1 LTPEKDRLFS
11 LREHLKEICKERGP
25 IPFALYM
32 EICLYHPELGY
43 YFAPRAPMGKG
54 GDYITYPQVHP
65 AFGRC
70 MARQVMEIWEQMGS
84 PQSFELVE
92 VGPGKGQMMRDMLE
106 LISSKAPLLMEN
118 LEVTLVEVSPMLQ
131 SIQRANLAQ
140 FPNVRW
146 EAPADFFSRRKVRG
160 CILSN
165 ELVDSLPVH
174 LVEMRGGEL
183 REVLVLVGDRETEEV
198 LGELTDHRIREYLE
212 TEGAHL
218 QEGQRVEVGLK
229 ALEWIRSVGASLEK
243 GAVITVDFGFRGA
256 EAFHPSRSGGSLMT
270 YRGHRASSDPYE
282 LPGGQDICSHVNFS
296 ALIRA
301 GEEVGL
307 APTGIITQDKFLLNL
322 GLLEE
327 MAEQEKRRSSG
338 SQAEFWQEK
347 LALRSLMMPQHP
359 QGGFQVLIQHKGWTP
374 RSLTGLSHRLP
385 QMDSLE
391 PLRTRG
397 LS

>member
-1 LTPEKDRLFS
+1 MTSEKDRLFF

-43 YFAPRAPMGKG
+43 YIASQPPMGKR

-70 MARQVMEIWEQMGS
+70 MARQIIEIWEQMGS
-84 PQSFELVE
+84 PKSFELVE

-106 LISSKAPLLMEN
+106 LISRKAPHLMEN
-118 LEVTLVEVSPMLQ
+118 LEITLVEISPKLQ
-131 SIQRANLAQ
+131 SIQRETLAP
-140 FPNVRW
+140 FPNVSW
-146 EAPADFFSRRKVRG
+146 EDPGDFFTRRKVRG
-160 CILSN
+160 CIVSN

-174 LVEMRGGEL
+174 LVEMRRGEL
-183 REVLVLVGDRETEEV
+183 MEVLVVVGDREIKEV
-198 LGELTDHRIREYLE
+198 LGELTDPKIREYLDRWG
-212 TEGAHL
+212 TCL
-218 QEGQRVEVGLK
+218 QDGQRVEVGLK
-229 ALEWIRSVGASLEK
+229 ALEWMQSVGASLER

-256 EAFHPSRSGGSLMT
+256 EPFHPLRNRGSLMA
-270 YRGHRASSDPYE
+270 YKGHKASSDPYE

-296 ALIRA
+296 ALISA

-307 APTGIITQDKFLLNL
+307 LPTGIITQDKFLLNL

-327 MAEQEKRRSSG
+327 MVEQEKRRSLDSP
-338 SQAEFWQEK
+338 AEFWQEK
-347 LALRSLMMPQHP
+347 LALRSLMVPQHP

-374 RSLTGLSHRLP
+374 KALTGLSHRLP
-385 QMDSLE
+385 KVGSLE
-391 PLRTRG
+391 PLRTKG